1 MSETERSFGE
11 MHFGAAELGN
21 KARTR
26 RLIML
31 ADSLT
36 RHPGGTLPH
45 KIKDPAALRAAYRLM
60 ERQEVTHASVSAA
73 HQAETKRVIE
83 EHQGPLLAVSD
94 ATELDYS
101 GLQSLEKLGHIGNG
115 GRRGYICHN
124 VLIVDPKARQAL
136 GLANQVLHTRAKT
149 PPQETRDQGR
159 SRKSRE
165 SRLWVK
171 ATEPLPGDRKLIV
184 VADRGADTFE
194 ELENESK
201 SGRRF
206 VIRSAKDRNVLE
218 GHVGNDQG
226 KKKLHAL
233 ARQAKAGGSYALE
246 LAATMDRAARKATL
260 QYSFIAVRL
269 LPPKA
274 PRGEHS
280 RKLLPVWVVRVWES
294 DLPRGTEPLEWFL
307 LTNEPVE
314 TVAAAREVISWYEC
328 RWIIE
333 EYHKAQKTGC
343 DIERM
348 QFTHASRLEPMIALQ
363 SIVALTLLN
372 LRDLSRRPEAQTT
385 PANEVV
391 AQEYIDVLSMWR
403 HGETRPN
410 WTVHEFF
417 LALAR
422 LGGHQNRR
430 KDKRPGW
437 LVLWRGWSD
446 LQLLAVGWGLKVR
459 RKKVG

>member
-1 MSETERSFGE
+1 MSERERTFGE
-11 MHFGAAELGN
+11 IHFAAAQLGN
-21 KARTR
+21 KARTK

-36 RHPGGTLPH
+36 RHPGGTLPQ
-45 KIKDPAALRAAYRLM
+45 KIRDPAALRAAYRLM
-60 ERQEVTHASVSAA
+60 ERPEVTHASVLAS
-73 HQAETKRVIE
+73 HQAETIRVIE
-83 EHQGPLLAVSD
+83 EHHGPLLAISD

-101 GLQSLEKLGHIGNG
+101 GLESLEELGQIGNG

-124 VLIVDPKARQAL
+124 VLIVDPRTRQAL
-136 GLANQVLHTRAKT
+136 GLANQILHTRTKT
-149 PPQETRDQGR
+149 PPGETRGQGR

-165 SRLWVK
+165 SRLWPK
-171 ATEPLPGDRKLIV
+171 ATEPLPCDNKVIV

-206 VIRSAKDRNVLE
+206 VIRSAKDRKVWE
-218 GHVGNDQG
+218 GHAGNG
-226 KKKLHAL
+226 NKTKRLHAL
-233 ARQAKAGGSYALE
+233 TRRAQAVGSYTLE
-246 LAATMDRAARKATL
+246 LTATTDRAARKAML

-269 LPPKA
+269 LPPQT

-280 RKLLPVWVVRVWES
+280 RQPLPVWVVRVWENNP
-294 DLPRGTEPLEWFL
+294 PRGAEPLEWFL
-307 LTNEPVE
+307 LTNEPVA
-314 TVAAAREVISWYEC
+314 TAATAREVINWYEC

-343 DIERM
+343 DIESM

-372 LRDLSRRPEAQTT
+372 LRDLSRRPEAEKT

-391 AQEYIDVLSMWR
+391 AQEYVDVLSCWR
-403 HGETRPN
+403 HGEIRPD

-446 LQLLAVGWGLKVR
+446 LQLLAVGWRLTLK